1 MNTQASAPF
10 ALALML
16 LASDTATAQ
25 QVTGAP
31 GSPSAT
37 TIEGNQ
43 PLPPPQ
49 KFEGKIERNAAQG
62 TSPGSQ
68 TPAASSAPSAS
79 ECRRHCN
86 QKIDEMLASCLA
98 LLRQKRNA
106 EAGECGQRTQNFIE
120 NCMAAQ
126 QNAKFAT
133 CPNFE

>member
-1 MNTQASAPF
+1 
-10 ALALML
+10 ML
-16 LASDTATAQ
+16 LVSDTATAQ
-25 QVTGAP
+25 QVTRAP
-31 GSPSAT
+31 RSPSAR

-43 PLPPPQ
+43 PPPPPQ
-49 KFEGKIERNAAQG
+49 KFEGKIERDAAQG

-68 TPAASSAPSAS
+68 TPASPSPSDS